1 MMLRTRR
8 SSSDQGDAGVAFVLI
23 IPALLFVV
31 VHLVT
36 ASQQLYERREAW
48 AVAAAASRVGA
59 QADPLLVRRTNEPT
73 IDAAKARAAVTRYVN
88 DAGYQ
93 LVVFD
98 LQSNNLT
105 IEVSG
110 TIDYVFPTILSP
122 AITGVAETTLR
133 AGVVTE
139 GG

>member
-1 MMLRTRR
+1 MTRR
-8 SSSDQGDAGVAFVLI
+8 TGRANDDGGDAGVAFILI

-31 VHLVT
+31 VHLIT

-59 QADPLLVRRTNEPT
+59 QADPLLVRQTNEPT
-73 IDAAKARAAVTRYVN
+73 IDAAKARAAVTRFVN

-93 LVVFD
+93 LDVFD
-98 LQSNNLT
+98 LSGNT
-105 IEVSG
+105 VTVEVSG
-110 TIDYVFPTILSP
+110 SIAYVFPTTLSTT
-122 AITGVAETTLR
+122 ITGRAETTLR
-133 AGVVTE
+133 AGVVQE